1 MKIVEGDMTKNCLRK
16 YLDWVLEKMFIFL
29 TELLIGICSLP
40 VALAVEKL
48 TLTLTPNPNCKPS
61 PNRPSN
67 TILYAPSLLLF

>member
-40 VALAVEKL
+40 VALAVKKL
-48 TLTLTPNPNCKPS
+48 TLTLTPNPNCKPN
-61 PNRPSN
+61 PNRG
-67 TILYAPSLLLF
+67 LLGFRTT